1 MEKTAREWLMELKP
15 EHRDLA
21 IDNVE
26 KLNRAPESFFSE
38 KYKYLH
44 TTLLGAFP
52 WVESPQK
59 GLFWSKIANQLIKN
73 TYYDEEAKS

>member
-21 IDNVE
+21 IENAKKQDE
-26 KLNRAPESFFSE
+26 KFLDIRFKKTIEQVLICSFTWNESKQGF
-38 KYKYLH
+38 K
-44 TTLLGAFP
+44 
-52 WVESPQK
+52 
-59 GLFWSKIANQLIKN
+59 FWNNIHNQLITN